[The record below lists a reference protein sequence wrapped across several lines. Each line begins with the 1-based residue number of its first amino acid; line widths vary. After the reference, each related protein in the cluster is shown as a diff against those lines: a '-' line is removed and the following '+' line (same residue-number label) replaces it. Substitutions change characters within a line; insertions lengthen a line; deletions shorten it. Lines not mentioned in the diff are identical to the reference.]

1 RICLLWS
8 PKGVATMARMTKRML
23 TNEHWNRIAPHL
35 PKHPPSP
42 KGGRPRADDR
52 ECLEG
57 ILWLLRTG
65 ARWQDIPVDLPSGS
79 TWWRRLQD
87 WAGEN
92 VLGEIHAILV
102 EELGELGQLDLY
114 ELLADATFVR
124 AKKGVKMSEKPRLVR
139 V

>member
-1 RICLLWS
+1 
-8 PKGVATMARMTKRML
+8 MARKTKRVL
-23 TNEHWNRIAPHL
+23 TDEQWQRVAPHL
-35 PKHPPSP
+35 PEHPPSP

-79 TWWRRLQD
+79 TCWRRLQE
-87 WAGEN
+87 WATEE
-92 VLGEIHAILV
+92 VLEQVQAILID
-102 EELGELGQLDLY
+102 ELDELGKIDFE
-114 ELLADATFVR
+114 ELLADATFIR
-124 AKKGVKMSEKPRLVR
+124 AKKGARMSEKPRLAR